1 MDTTPVETV
10 LLDRTLDIVVLLDE
24 SGRFRYANSAVER
37 VLGYAPDDVLG
48 RDALS
53 LVHPDDR
60 PRVSSVFT
68 RLVDAA
74 PRDADARAL
83 SPTEFRYRA
92 ADGSWVWLAAQMS
105 TEPALGSDEYV
116 VTCRDVSPRREAEA
130 EQRRTHQRFLTITEH
145 TNDVLWMFSGDY
157 SEVLFINSAYETVWG
172 RSVDDL
178 RADPTDFINGVHPAD
193 RDRVHETMARLSDG
207 ESVDLEYRV
216 DATNSYRTWVWVQG
230 YPLVDDD
237 GSVSAVVGF
246 ARDVTDR
253 RERERQLLVM
263 DRLLRHN
270 LRNEMNLILGHAE
283 QARSNGG
290 EAVEADV
297 ARIVRAGEHLLR
309 TVDKERDVV
318 GLLTNDPDPVV
329 VDLVAVT
336 TDICGRVRERYPE
349 ATIEVSLPETVDVR
363 AVPKLSLAIYELLTN
378 AVEHADVDDPTVT
391 LTVRVDHED
400 DGDGESVVG
409 SDDGVADSDDDGAGG
424 TSDARTVTL
433 SVADE
438 CPPIPIQ
445 EIRVLR
451 GERDVRSVYHGSGLG
466 LWLVYWAVDRS
477 GGDLAFGSGTRG
489 NTVSVTL
496 DAA

>member
-1 MDTTPVETV
+1 M
-10 LLDRTLDIVVLLDE
+10 
-24 SGRFRYANSAVER
+24 
-37 VLGYAPDDVLG
+37 
-48 RDALS
+48 
-53 LVHPDDR
+53 
-60 PRVSSVFT
+60 FT

-74 PRDADARAL
+74 PRGTGTDTRAL
-83 SPTEFRYRA
+83 SPTEFRYRT
-92 ADGSWVWLAAQMS
+92 ADDSWVWLAAQMS

-116 VTCRDVSPRREAEA
+116 VTCRDVSARREAEA

-178 RADPTDFINGVHPAD
+178 RADPTDFVHGIHPAD
-193 RDRVHETMARLSDG
+193 RDRVQEAMARLSDG

-230 YPLVDDD
+230 YSLVDDD
-237 GSVSAVVGF
+237 GSVSSVVGF

-290 EAVEADV
+290 DAVEADV
-297 ARIVRAGEHLLR
+297 SRIVRAGEHLLR

-318 GLLTNDPDPVV
+318 GLLTNDPKPIV
-329 VDLVAVT
+329 VDLVAAT
-336 TDICGRVRERYPE
+336 TDICGRVRERYPGV
-349 ATIEVSLPETVDVR
+349 TVEVSLPETADVR

-391 LTVRVDHED
+391 LTVAVDHE
-400 DGDGESVVG
+400 
-409 SDDGVADSDDDGAGG
+409 SDSDEGGADSSDGG
-424 TSDARTVTL
+424 TGDARTVTL

-438 CPPIPIQ
+438 CSPIPIQ

-477 GGDLAFGSGTRG
+477 GGDLAFRTGERG

-496 DAA
+496 NAA

>member
-1 MDTTPVETV
+1 MDTTPVEAV
-10 LLDRTLDIVVLLDE
+10 LLDRTLDIVVLLDG

-37 VLGYAPDDVLG
+37 VLGYAPEALHG
-48 RDALS
+48 RDALA

-60 PRVSSVFT
+60 SRVTSVFT
-68 RLVDAA
+68 RLVDGG
-74 PRDADARAL
+74 PRDTDTRAL

-105 TEPALGSDEYV
+105 TEPALGTDEYV
-116 VTCRDVSPRREAEA
+116 VTCRDVSARRAAEA
-130 EQRRTHQRFLTITEH
+130 EERRTHQRLLALTEH
-145 TNDVLWMFSGDY
+145 TTDVLWMFSGDWT
-157 SEVLFINSAYETVWG
+157 EVLFINSAYETVWG
-172 RSVDDL
+172 RSVTDL
-178 RADPTDFINGVHPAD
+178 RADPTDFVNGVHPAD
-193 RDRVHETMARLSDG
+193 RDRVREAMARLSDG
-207 ESVDLEYRV
+207 DSIDVEYRV

-230 YPLVDDD
+230 YPLMGED
-237 GSVSAVVGF
+237 GTVSSVVGF

-270 LRNEMNLILGHAE
+270 LRNEMNIILGHAE

-297 ARIVRAGEHLLR
+297 DRIVRTGEHLLR
-309 TVDKERDVV
+309 TVDKERDIV
-318 GLLTNDPDPVV
+318 GLLTDDPEPVV
-329 VDLVAVT
+329 VDLVTMA
-336 TDICGRVRERYPE
+336 TDLCGRAQERHPG
-349 ATIEVSLPETVDVR
+349 ATVDVSLPDAADVR
-363 AVPKLSLAIYELLTN
+363 AVPKLPLAVSELLTN
-378 AVEHADVDDPTVT
+378 AIEHADVEDPTVR
-391 LTVRVDHED
+391 LTVTVDGGDSLGDDDSIGD
-400 DGDGESVVG
+400 DGSGDTG
-409 SDDGVADSDDDGAGG
+409 DN
-424 TSDARTVTL
+424 RTVTL

-477 GGDLAFGSGTRG
+477 GGDLVFRTGERG
-489 NTVSVTL
+489 NTVSITL
-496 DAA
+496 DAADT